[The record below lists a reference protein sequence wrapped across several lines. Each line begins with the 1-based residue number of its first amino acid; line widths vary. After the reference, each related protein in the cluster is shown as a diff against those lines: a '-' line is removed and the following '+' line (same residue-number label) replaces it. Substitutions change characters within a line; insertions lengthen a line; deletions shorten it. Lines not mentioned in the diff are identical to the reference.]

1 MRADRLLALLLL
13 LQARGRMTAQ
23 ALAEHL
29 EVSERTIYRDID
41 ALSSSGI
48 PIYTER
54 GPGGGCELL
63 DGYQTKLTGLTL
75 EEVRALFL
83 LGSSGPLADLGLNQA
98 LEGALLKLSAALPM
112 SIRSDAL
119 LARQRIYVDP
129 TIPDHSHQP
138 GALLRQI
145 QEALWQDYT
154 LRLTYGNKHNQSL
167 DPYGLVSQA
176 GQWFLIGAGSDT
188 IQVLNVAHIQAA
200 ELCNQHFTRP
210 IEFDL
215 GRYWTE
221 HLSHTRPFVANVE
234 SIQSQKK
241 AKMEAGLYTL
251 PAPKARR
258 DLPGRN
264 IKKAISFSI
273 HTSQPLPHPLKKT
286 FYFGLTPL

>member
-1 MRADRLLALLLL
+1 
-13 LQARGRMTAQ
+13 MTAQ

-98 LEGALLKLSAALPM
+98 LEDALLKLSATIPT

-129 TIPDHSHQP
+129 NMPNHSHQP

-154 LRLTYGNKHNQSL
+154 LRLTYDNKHNQAL

-176 GQWFLIGAGSDT
+176 GQWFLIGAGSDK
-188 IQVLNVAHIQAA
+188 IQVLNVAHIQTA

-210 IEFDL
+210 DGFDL

-221 HLSHTRPFVANVE
+221 HLSHTRPCVAKVE

-241 AKMEAGLYTL
+241 AKMEAGLYTP
-251 PAPKARR
+251 PAPKTRR

-264 IKKAISFSI
+264 IKKEISFSI
-273 HTSQPLPHPLKKT
+273 HARQPLPHPLTINVLFRPHASIIASQSSRLLKT
-286 FYFGLTPL
+286 RTS